1 MKKLYTIIV
10 IVGFFVSALQAQDLK
25 KILDNY
31 YKSNGHIKINQIKT
45 MTITGA
51 IFQMGSEFSFK
62 RISIRPDKFYLE
74 ADIMGQKF
82 IQAYNGTD
90 GWMIAPWTG
99 SADPQD
105 IPVNQLKV
113 LKKEADFDGALYNY
127 ETKGISLEYEGIEK
141 VNGADAFKIKATYQD
156 NDVMKIF
163 IGVDSNLIIK
173 TEAILPTMMGT
184 DALTETFL
192 SNYKMIEGTAVA
204 FSIETKSNG
213 QVLAHIKIN
222 NVEYDKRIDH
232 NIFNRPKK

>member
-25 KILDNY
+25 EILDNY
-31 YKSNGHIKINQIKT
+31 YKSNGRIKINQIKT
-45 MTITGA
+45 MTITGT

-74 ADIMGQKF
+74 ADIMGQRF
-82 IQAYNGTD
+82 VQAYNGTD
-90 GWMIAPWTG
+90 GWMIAPWNG
-99 SADPQD
+99 SVDPQD

-127 ETKGISLEYEGIEK
+127 EAKGISLEYEGIEK
-141 VNGADAFKIKATYQD
+141 VNGADAFKIKATYHD
-156 NDVMKIF
+156 DDVIKIF
-163 IGVDSNLIIK
+163 IGVDSNLILK
-173 TEAILPTMMGT
+173 TEVILPTMMG
-184 DALTETFL
+184 ANAFTETFL

-213 QVLAHIKIN
+213 QTSAQIKIDH
-222 NVEYDKRIDH
+222 VEYDKKIDH

>member
-10 IVGFFVSALQAQDLK
+10 IVGFFISALQAQNLK
-25 KILDNY
+25 EILDSY
-31 YKSNGHIKINQIKT
+31 YKSSGQNKINQIKSI
-45 MTITGA
+45 TITGT

-82 IQAYNGTD
+82 VQAYDGTD
-90 GWMIAPWTG
+90 GWMIAPWSG
-99 SADPQD
+99 SVDPQD

-113 LKKEADFDGALYNY
+113 LKKEADFDGALFNY
-127 ETKGISLEYEGIEK
+127 EEKGILLEYEGIEK
-141 VNGADAFKIKATYQD
+141 VNDTDAFKIRATYQD
-156 NDVMKIF
+156 NDVVKIF
-163 IGVDSNLIIK
+163 IGINSNVIIK

-204 FSIETKSNG
+204 FTIETKSNS
-213 QVLAHIKIN
+213 QVLAQIKID
-222 NVEYDKRIDH
+222 NVEYDKKVDN

>member
-10 IVGFFVSALQAQDLK
+10 IVGFFISALQAQNLK
-25 KILDNY
+25 EILDNY
-31 YKSNGHIKINQIKT
+31 YKSNGQSKINQIKT
-45 MTITGA
+45 MTITGS
-51 IFQMGSEFSFK
+51 IFQMGSEFNFK

-82 IQAYNGTD
+82 VQAYNGTD

-99 SADPQD
+99 SVDPQD

-127 ETKGISLEYEGIEK
+127 EAKGIMLEYEGIEK
-141 VNGADAFKIKATYQD
+141 VNGTEAFKIKATYQD
-156 NDVMKIF
+156 NDVVKIF
-163 IGVDSNLIIK
+163 IRVDLNVIIK

-204 FSIETKSNG
+204 FSIETKSNN
-213 QVLAHIKIN
+213 QVSAQIKIDH
-222 NVEYDKRIDH
+222 VEYDKKID
-232 NIFNRPKK
+232 NTIFNRPKK

>member
-10 IVGFFVSALQAQDLK
+10 IVGFFFSPLQAQDLK
-25 KILDNY
+25 EILDNY
-31 YKSNGHIKINQIKT
+31 YKSNGQNK
-45 MTITGA
+45 
-51 IFQMGSEFSFK
+51 MGSEFSFK

-82 IQAYNGTD
+82 VQAYNGTD

-99 SADPQD
+99 SVDPQD
-105 IPVNQLKV
+105 IPVNQLKIM
-113 LKKEADFDGALYNY
+113 KKEADFDGALYNY
-127 ETKGISLEYEGIEK
+127 EAKGIMLEYEGIEK
-141 VNGADAFKIKATYQD
+141 INGADAFKIKTTYQD
-156 NDVMKIF
+156 NDVVKIF
-163 IGVDSNLIIK
+163 IGAESNLIIK
-173 TEAILPTMMGT
+173 TEAILPTMMRT

-213 QVLAHIKIN
+213 QTSAKIKIDL
-222 NVEYDKRIDH
+222 VEYDKKIDH

>member
-1 MKKLYTIIV
+1 MKKLYIIIV
-10 IVGFFVSALQAQDLK
+10 IVGFLVSTLQAQDLK
-25 KILDNY
+25 EILDNY
-31 YKSNGHIKINQIKT
+31 YKSNGRTKINQIKT
-45 MTITGA
+45 MTITGT

-62 RISIRPDKFYLE
+62 RINTRPDKFYLE

-82 IQAYNGTD
+82 VQAYNGID

-99 SADPQD
+99 SVDPQD

-113 LKKEADFDGALYNY
+113 MKKEADFDGALYNY
-127 ETKGISLEYEGIEK
+127 EAKGIILEYAGIEK

-156 NDVMKIF
+156 DDVVKIF

-213 QVLAHIKIN
+213 QTSAQIKIDH
-222 NVEYDKRIDH
+222 VEYDKKIDN